1 MPILKNHVDNLIEL
15 RTDLEDAIE
24 QINDAVRLSN
34 ETTATQRTLHN
45 RRCSKVYLKTKKK
58 FRNLEPADPDLFKN
72 KPEFEPVYSDHWTD
86 LVSFECCDAA
96 NPL

>member
-34 ETTATQRTLHN
+34 ETTATQRTL
-45 RRCSKVYLKTKKK
+45 
-58 FRNLEPADPDLFKN
+58 
-72 KPEFEPVYSDHWTD
+72 
-86 LVSFECCDAA
+86 
-96 NPL
+96 